1 MNPRERNGKM
11 NDDSH
16 ELDRNRRSFLVTA
29 LFGGFSLLVFLFMAL
44 MKWIMK
50 QTEELRRKQKQDRY
64 KASPIYPYK
73 KE

>member
-1 MNPRERNGKM
+1 MNPSGLKNKM
-11 NDDSH
+11 HDNSQ
-16 ELDRNRRSFLVTA
+16 EPDRSRRSFLFTA

>member
-1 MNPRERNGKM
+1 M
-11 NDDSH
+11 DDISH
-16 ELDRNRRSFLVTA
+16 EPDRNRRSFLFTA